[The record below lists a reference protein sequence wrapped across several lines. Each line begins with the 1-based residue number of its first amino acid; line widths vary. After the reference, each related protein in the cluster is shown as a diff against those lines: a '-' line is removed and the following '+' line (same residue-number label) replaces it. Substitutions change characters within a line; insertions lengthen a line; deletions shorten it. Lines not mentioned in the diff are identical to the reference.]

1 MNPLKRITDYLKRR
15 DAVVLDFSDPWETPN
30 TPTFQPARCPVLY
43 LDKVIQKEDHL
54 EFEFSTDF
62 GPDYKTHTLCDSQL
76 PEKFLKEIA
85 DFLNYYRSHLN
96 RHALITK
103 SDGKTYYNGKEFKRN
118 ENPGRCPVEEPAT
131 ETESKAEPAPE
142 EQDEFLA
149 ETIQDVT
156 VTVWDEVRKSPKWE
170 TEGAD
175 SREVFSL
182 CRNWAEE
189 FEKYWNDLVAKG
201 VEDEHDYML
210 EVEEFAVKKAKEYL
224 HEDWPPVTNEE
235 D

>member
-1 MNPLKRITDYLKRR
+1 MNPLKRITDYLKCRG
-15 DAVVLDFSDPWETPN
+15 AVTIDISDPFEIPI
-30 TPTFQPARCPVLY
+30 TPTYQPPRYPVLF
-43 LDKVIQKEDHL
+43 LDKIVRKEDHL
-54 EFEFSTDF
+54 EFFFSSEY
-62 GPDYKTHTLCDSQL
+62 GPNHFTKMFLSDEM
-76 PEKFLKEIA
+76 PEKMLKEID
-85 DFLNYYRSHLN
+85 DFISQYRSHLN
-96 RHALITK
+96 HHALITK
-103 SDGKTYYNGKEFKRN
+103 SDGKTYYNGKEFKSN
-118 ENPGRCPVEEPAT
+118 VDPGWRPIEEPAT
-131 ETESKAEPAPE
+131 ETESKAEPEPK

-182 CRNWAEE
+182 CRTWAEE

-224 HEDWPPVTNEE
+224 HEDWPPATNEE
-235 D
+235 K